1 MGFLTIC
8 SDAAG
13 QIHLALAEDGTLW
26 KAEEVSGQN
35 PASYVATEKRSETDS
50 GADEAEGAGII
61 EHWTPVDFNGMYAGY
76 YPSCHFTAL
85 VATKVDFAAAGTG
98 ADGLPYVFRS
108 LRGGV
113 WDQVALIGKTPMD
126 GMVQARGRVNAM
138 LFEPVT
144 AQIFLL
150 CDNGEL
156 VTLPD
161 CPKCVRIRKV
171 ADQAIVSGRIFG
183 ETLELT
189 LLDGTI
195 LKVGISD
202 IVQYRVSYSYAR
214 GYLASHGGTI
224 VWLGQGQPDFEQVTG
239 RNTETV
245 QARGGNTNIV
255 QEKCRNTETVQAR
268 GGNRETWQVRGGNR
282 ETVQAACRNKETVQA
297 GEQGGTA
304 GQERVYQFG
313 GIRTICIPPDDVTD
327 WLRETLTREGK
338 ERFLAFW
345 CDYGVQADVAADGA
359 RRMGYT
365 MAFSLGGE
373 RKFLHVV

>member
-13 QIHLALAEDGTLW
+13 RVRLALAADGTLW
-26 KAEEVSGQN
+26 KSFDGGSQGGKDQN
-35 PASYVATEKRSETDS
+35 AGKDEN
-50 GADEAEGAGII
+50 GAFA
-61 EHWTPVDFNGMYAGY
+61 HWDPVDFNGLYAGY
-76 YPSCHFTAL
+76 YTPCHFTAL
-85 VATKVDFAAAGTG
+85 VGTNVDFAAAGTG

-138 LFEPVT
+138 LFEPAT
-144 AQIFLL
+144 EQIFLL
-150 CDNGEL
+150 CDSGEL

-183 ETLELT
+183 ETLELS
-189 LLDGTI
+189 LLDGMV

-202 IVQYRVSYSYAR
+202 VVQYRISYSYAR

-224 VWLGQGQPDFEQVTG
+224 VWLGQGQPDFEQVTC
-239 RNTETV
+239 TT
-245 QARGGNTNIV
+245 T
-255 QEKCRNTETVQAR
+255 KTM
-268 GGNRETWQVRGGNR
+268 QVMGGNR
-282 ETVQAACRNKETVQA
+282 ETVQVMGGNRETAQARNRETVRARNRETVRATCRNKETVRA
-297 GEQGGTA
+297 GEQEETVGA
-304 GQERVYQFG
+304 ECAYQFG
-313 GIRTICIPPDDVTD
+313 GIRTISISPDDVTD

-345 CDYGVQADVAADGA
+345 CDYGVQADAVADGA